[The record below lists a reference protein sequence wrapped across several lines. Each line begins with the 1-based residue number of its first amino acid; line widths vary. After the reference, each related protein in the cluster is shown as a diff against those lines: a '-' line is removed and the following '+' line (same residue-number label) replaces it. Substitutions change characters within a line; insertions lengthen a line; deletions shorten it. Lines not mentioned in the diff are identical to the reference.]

1 MQVQA
6 ATQSREYEIA
16 KEREELVR
24 KLVNRQ
30 ASDEDRA
37 RLEALWLRRSEL
49 MQSSTLRKLE
59 NLKRSR
65 KAG

>member
-6 ATQSREYEIA
+6 ATQSREFEIA
-16 KEREELVR
+16 KERERLVR

-49 MQSSTLRKLE
+49 MQSSILRKLE
-59 NLKRSR
+59 ALKKSR